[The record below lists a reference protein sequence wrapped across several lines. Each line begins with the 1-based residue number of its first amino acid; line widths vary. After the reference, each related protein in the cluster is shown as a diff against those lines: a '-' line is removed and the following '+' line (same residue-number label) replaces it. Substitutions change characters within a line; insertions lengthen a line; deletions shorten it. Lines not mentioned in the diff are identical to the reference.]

1 MLAKVI
7 QCSLSIRKHSTV
19 SAIQSHT
26 DSVRQGEKTLKAALK
41 NGLGA
46 AGLIRVMETLC
57 EQNTVGMR

>member
-1 MLAKVI
+1 M
-7 QCSLSIRKHSTV
+7 

-26 DSVRQGEKTLKAALK
+26 GSVRQGEKTLKAALK

-57 EQNTVGMR
+57 EQNTVRMR